1 MEHIEAN
8 QSTNLSPE
16 RPFLPFKHLSG
27 SSSAEKLFDACKRC
41 KGPQIYERKMS
52 VDNLG
57 IKTNE
62 KFELKKILIDKSNV
76 TLEKKSEVK
85 TKPNF
90 DTLNESDV

>member
-1 MEHIEAN
+1 
-8 QSTNLSPE
+8 
-16 RPFLPFKHLSG
+16 
-27 SSSAEKLFDACKRC
+27 
-41 KGPQIYERKMS
+41 MS

-76 TLEKKSEVK
+76 ALEKKSEIK